1 MIRLLSEISSR
12 SRLFLDDLFAFI
24 SSPLCSGCGQ
34 NLENNHLPLCD
45 SCRTQLSAVFHGEGP
60 VCLTCH
66 APQAVSCKC
75 SIDNKYITPQ
85 MLYWSDYTDTIRN
98 LIHGFKFQGDKKLGY
113 HLTEMALQITRDR
126 LLAIDCDII
135 VPIPLRP
142 IDKRHRGFNQTEL
155 IASEIS
161 RLLNI
166 PLETDLLIKTRNTK
180 LQANLTAKERWLNV
194 KGIFSVQN
202 KNSLQGQSV
211 LLVDDIVTTGA
222 TCMEAA
228 RALYDAGAENITVF
242 ALACADTRKLAD

>member
-1 MIRLLSEISSR
+1 MNKLLLEISNR
-12 SRLFLDDLFAFI
+12 SRLLLDDLFAFI

-34 NLENNHLPLCD
+34 NLENNHLPLCH
-45 SCRTQLSAVFHGEGP
+45 SCRTRLSIEFHGEGLI
-60 VCLTCH
+60 CLICH

-75 SIDNKYITPQ
+75 SIDNKYIMPQ
-85 MLYWSDYTDTIRN
+85 MLYWSDYTDTIRS

-113 HLTEMALQITRDR
+113 HLTEMALQIMRDR
-126 LLAIDCDII
+126 LLTIDCDII
-135 VPIPLRP
+135 ITIPLRP

-155 IASEIS
+155 IALEIS

-166 PLETDLLIKTRNTK
+166 PMKTDLLIKTRNTK

-194 KGIFSVQN
+194 KDIFAVQN
-202 KNSLQGQSV
+202 KISLQGKSI
-211 LLVDDIVTTGA
+211 LLIDDIVTTGA

-228 RALYDAGAENITVF
+228 RALYDAGAETITVF